1 MISPVHPKF
10 DNGKHNEH
18 QQNSDRISNTNKLQW
33 KLRIQTFQ
41 DSGLTQQ
48 QWCEKEGVK
57 LSALRYWLRHF
68 REEKSQEAA
77 PDWLK
82 VCVSDTD
89 PIPSLA
95 LPQVSPPAEDPV
107 LPIRL
112 HIHDMMLEIP
122 AGTPPACLSALLQV
136 VRQA

>member
-1 MISPVHPKF
+1 MTQ
-10 DNGKHNEH
+10 EE
-18 QQNSDRISNTNKLQW
+18 RNTNKLQW
-33 KLRIQTFQ
+33 ELRIQTFQ

-57 LSALRYWLRHF
+57 RSALRYWLRHF

-122 AGTPPACLSALLQV
+122 AGIPPAYLSALLQV

>member
-1 MISPVHPKF
+1 M
-10 DNGKHNEH
+10 GT
-18 QQNSDRISNTNKLQW
+18 SDSDFSRQW
-33 KLRIQTFQ
+33 AYAAAVVRKGRGQAQRAALLATA
-41 DSGLTQQ
+41 
-48 QWCEKEGVK
+48 
-57 LSALRYWLRHF
+57 LSRR
-68 REEKSQEAA
+68 KSQEAA

-122 AGTPPACLSALLQV
+122 AGTPPAYLSALLQV

>member
-1 MISPVHPKF
+1 MRFANPYLLWLLVLLAPMIAYYIYRTLQ
-10 DNGKHNEH
+10 GGAAI
-18 QQNSDRISNTNKLQW
+18 RIST
-33 KLRIQTFQ
+33 I
-41 DSGLTQQ
+41 
-48 QWCEKEGVK
+48 EGVRR
-57 LSALRYWLRHF
+57 APRTLRYWLRHF

-112 HIHDMMLEIP
+112 HIHDMMLEITTRTKKKKLTKLMK
-122 AGTPPACLSALLQV
+122 G
-136 VRQA
+136 VRQARFKG

>member
-1 MISPVHPKF
+1 MTQ
-10 DNGKHNEH
+10 EE
-18 QQNSDRISNTNKLQW
+18 RNTNKLQW
-33 KLRIQTFQ
+33 ELRIQTFQ

-57 LSALRYWLRHF
+57 LSALRYCLRHF

-89 PIPSLA
+89 PIPSRA

-122 AGTPPACLSALLQV
+122 AGTPPAYLSALLQV

>member
-1 MISPVHPKF
+1 MK
-10 DNGKHNEH
+10 
-18 QQNSDRISNTNKLQW
+18 NTEKVLYYCERKW
-33 KLRIQTFQ
+33 QT
-41 DSGLTQQ
+41 
-48 QWCEKEGVK
+48 
-57 LSALRYWLRHF
+57 
-68 REEKSQEAA
+68 RE
-77 PDWLK
+77 

-95 LPQVSPPAEDPV
+95 LPQVSPPAENPV

-122 AGTPPACLSALLQV
+122 AGTPPAYLSALLQV

>member
-1 MISPVHPKF
+1 MLSQEGAFVMTQ
-10 DNGKHNEH
+10 EE
-18 QQNSDRISNTNKLQW
+18 RNTNRLQW
-33 KLRIQTFQ
+33 ELRIQTFQ

-48 QWCEKEGVK
+48 QWCEKEGLK
-57 LSALRYWLRHF
+57 RSALRYWLRHF

-95 LPQVSPPAEDPV
+95 LPQISPPAEDPV

-122 AGTPPACLSALLQV
+122 AGTPPAYLSALLQV

>member
-1 MISPVHPKF
+1 MTQ
-10 DNGKHNEH
+10 EE
-18 QQNSDRISNTNKLQW
+18 RNTNKLQW
-33 KLRIQTFQ
+33 ELRIQTFQ

-89 PIPSLA
+89 PIPSLRYRRYRRP
-95 LPQVSPPAEDPV
+95 LRTLYCRYVFIST
-107 LPIRL
+107 I
-112 HIHDMMLEIP
+112 
-122 AGTPPACLSALLQV
+122 
-136 VRQA
+136 

>member
-1 MISPVHPKF
+1 M
-10 DNGKHNEH
+10 GT
-18 QQNSDRISNTNKLQW
+18 SDSDFSRQW
-33 KLRIQTFQ
+33 AYAAAVVRKGRGQAQ
-41 DSGLTQQ
+41 
-48 QWCEKEGVK
+48 
-57 LSALRYWLRHF
+57 RYWLRHF

-122 AGTPPACLSALLQV
+122 AGTPPAYLSALLQV

>member
-1 MISPVHPKF
+1 MTQ
-10 DNGKHNEH
+10 EE
-18 QQNSDRISNTNKLQW
+18 RNTNKLQW
-33 KLRIQTFQ
+33 ELRIQTFQ

-89 PIPSLA
+89 PILWRYRRYRRPLRTLYCRYVFIST
-95 LPQVSPPAEDPV
+95 
-107 LPIRL
+107 I
-112 HIHDMMLEIP
+112 
-122 AGTPPACLSALLQV
+122 
-136 VRQA
+136 